1 MLWIKTIPE
10 MRDLVAR
17 WRKNGESVGLV
28 PTMGFFHQGHLAL
41 MKKARQENEE
51 VVVSLF
57 VNPTQFGPGEDFEQY
72 PRNRERDEKIAEEA
86 GVDAV
91 FNPAAV
97 EMYDREF
104 QTFVDLTEL
113 PQGLCGAARPGHFR
127 GVATVVTKL
136 FNIVQPERAYFGE
149 KDAQQLR
156 VIKRMAVDLNIPVD
170 IRAVP
175 TVREE
180 DGLAMSSRNTYLSPE
195 ERQAALVLSKSLFFA
210 KAQVETGERN
220 SERLKE
226 KMKELITGEPLVS
239 LEYLEIR
246 ASDTLRPVS
255 IIAEEVL
262 IALAAR
268 AGKTRLIDNITINP
282 EGRR

>member
-72 PRNRERDEKIAEEA
+72 PRNRERDEKLAEEA
-86 GVDAV
+86 GVDVV